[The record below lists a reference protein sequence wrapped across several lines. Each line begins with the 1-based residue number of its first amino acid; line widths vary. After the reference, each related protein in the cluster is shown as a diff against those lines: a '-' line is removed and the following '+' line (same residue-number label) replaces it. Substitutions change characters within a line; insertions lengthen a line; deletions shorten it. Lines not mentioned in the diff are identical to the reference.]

1 MFCKLFRNP
10 RRMCIKH
17 SFLGGWRYALAVSL
31 DEQSFGRQAA
41 WRRHALKRN
50 LNVSLNIIF
59 TQREPLIEAI
69 KPCMIPQTPL
79 SPLIFIISAINELLV
94 IIRHEKT

>member
-1 MFCKLFRNP
+1 M
-10 RRMCIKH
+10 
-17 SFLGGWRYALAVSL
+17 AVSL

-59 TQREPLIEAI
+59 DDSS
-69 KPCMIPQTPL
+69 KFDVKNC
-79 SPLIFIISAINELLV
+79 
-94 IIRHEKT
+94 

>member
-1 MFCKLFRNP
+1 M
-10 RRMCIKH
+10 
-17 SFLGGWRYALAVSL
+17 AVSL

-59 TQREPLIEAI
+59 DDSFLKFYQSYDFKTA
-69 KPCMIPQTPL
+69 KMIRVLAGKQLGDIMAQLPQHRL
-79 SPLIFIISAINELLV
+79 RGS
-94 IIRHEKT
+94 

>member
-1 MFCKLFRNP
+1 M
-10 RRMCIKH
+10 
-17 SFLGGWRYALAVSL
+17 AVSL

-59 TQREPLIEAI
+59 DDSFLKFYQSLILKTAKMI
-69 KPCMIPQTPL
+69 KVLAGKQLGDIMAQLPQHRL
-79 SPLIFIISAINELLV
+79 
-94 IIRHEKT
+94 RGR

>member
-1 MFCKLFRNP
+1 MSFKQ
-10 RRMCIKH
+10 

-59 TQREPLIEAI
+59 DDSFLKFYQSCDFKTA
-69 KPCMIPQTPL
+69 KMIRVLAGKQLGDIMAQLPQHWL
-79 SPLIFIISAINELLV
+79 
-94 IIRHEKT
+94 RGR

>member
-1 MFCKLFRNP
+1 M
-10 RRMCIKH
+10 
-17 SFLGGWRYALAVSL
+17 AVSL

-59 TQREPLIEAI
+59 DDSFLKFYQSYDFKTA
-69 KPCMIPQTPL
+69 KMIRVLAGKQLGDIMVQLPQHRL
-79 SPLIFIISAINELLV
+79 RGS
-94 IIRHEKT
+94 